1 MLSMKRL
8 MGVAIAAIVVGAAIC
23 VPLSGVPVG
32 SVGVPLKPFVG
43 AGDEEVRLIQTSP
56 TEARWVKA
64 SEVAQLMLSETGFM
78 DITEHPFLEGLTP
91 VNSNGGSESESENET
106 SSIPTAPRFPGLV
119 SPLLP
124 LLSIDAW
131 KKTVDTLAAYG
142 TRFYRSTTGAS
153 SSQWVAEQYRTI
165 AQGSQ
170 RSDLSVRTFAHA
182 NYNQVSVIARMEGDG
197 TSSEIVVLGGHL
209 DSISSGSSAPG
220 ADDDASG
227 TATVLE
233 VFRVLVQSGYKPRR
247 AIEFHAYAAE
257 EAGLLGSQDVAAD
270 YSARRI
276 QVAAMTQ
283 FDMTCYPGTRGTKNI
298 GMTTDFTSPALTSF
312 LKALVDTYTSAT
324 YASSTCG
331 YGCSDHASFHK
342 YGYPAAFP
350 FEAPFGQHNP
360 DIHTVRDTID
370 KCDLGVAAN
379 FLKLALSFGV
389 EMSAATD

>member
-8 MGVAIAAIVVGAAIC
+8 LGVAIAAIVVGAAIC

-91 VNSNGGSESESENET
+91 VNSNSNGEGEGET
-106 SSIPTAPRFPGLV
+106 TSIPTAPRFPGLV
-119 SPLLP
+119 TPLLP

-153 SSQWVAEQYRTI
+153 SSQWVAEQYRSI
-165 AQGSQ
+165 AQASG

-197 TSSEIVVLGGHL
+197 TSSEIVVLGAHL

-247 AIEFHAYAAE
+247 AIEFHTYAAE

-276 QVAAMTQ
+276 QVAAMT
-283 FDMTCYPGTRGTKNI
+283 R
-298 GMTTDFTSPALTSF
+298 
-312 LKALVDTYTSAT
+312 
-324 YASSTCG
+324 ST
-331 YGCSDHASFHK
+331 
-342 YGYPAAFP
+342 
-350 FEAPFGQHNP
+350 
-360 DIHTVRDTID
+360 
-370 KCDLGVAAN
+370 
-379 FLKLALSFGV
+379 
-389 EMSAATD
+389 